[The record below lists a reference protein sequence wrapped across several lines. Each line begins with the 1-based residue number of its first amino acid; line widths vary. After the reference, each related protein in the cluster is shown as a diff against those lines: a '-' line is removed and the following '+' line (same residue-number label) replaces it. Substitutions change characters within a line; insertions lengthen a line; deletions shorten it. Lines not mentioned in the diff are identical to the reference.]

1 MKQTIQLRLGQSL
14 TMTPQLQQAIR
25 LLQLSTLDLQR
36 EIQEALDTN
45 FMLEEAD
52 EADRTAGV
60 GATIPSDGLGVGES
74 ADPVDAGA
82 AAVQEAREA
91 PEERELRPEETSM
104 GDELPLDSQW
114 DDTFESYLPSG
125 GQGGEDN
132 PDYDPFAH
140 RGSPLTLHD
149 HLLWQLNLS
158 RMDESDRAI
167 ATAVIDAVNLD
178 GYLSADID
186 ELVATIA
193 SPDVGPDEVWAVL
206 HQVQAFDP
214 PGVAA
219 RDLQECLLL
228 QLRQLPPETPM
239 LADAIAVCTDHFQ
252 RLAKGDMDGIA
263 KRLGLS
269 SRELALAIGLIR
281 SLNPRPGSAV
291 ADMQPEYIIPDVLVT
306 RRGGTWH
313 CELNPETTPKLRVN
327 ADYAKLLRRADQAAA
342 NACLKDHLQEARWF
356 IKSLASRNDTVL
368 RVATKIVELQRGF
381 LEFGEE
387 AMRPMVLRDV
397 ADALELHESTVSR
410 VTTQKYMH
418 TPRGTLEFKYFFSSH
433 VNTASGGECSST
445 AIRALLRKLVAAEA
459 PGKPFSDHKLA
470 EILDEQGIKVARR
483 TIAKYREALGIPPSS
498 ERKRLS

>member
-60 GATIPSDGLGVGES
+60 GATIPSDGLSVGES

-158 RMDESDRAI
+158 RLDESDRAI
-167 ATAVIDAVNLD
+167 ATAV
-178 GYLSADID
+178 
-186 ELVATIA
+186 
-193 SPDVGPDEVWAVL
+193 
-206 HQVQAFDP
+206 
-214 PGVAA
+214 
-219 RDLQECLLL
+219 
-228 QLRQLPPETPM
+228 M
-239 LADAIAVCTDHFQ
+239 LF
-252 RLAKGDMDGIA
+252 
-263 KRLGLS
+263 GLS
-269 SRELALAIGLIR
+269 SGAALATVVGVLIEVP
-281 SLNPRPGSAV
+281 L
-291 ADMQPEYIIPDVLVT
+291 MLMLVRFCQRT
-306 RRGGTWH
+306 KG
-313 CELNPETTPKLRVN
+313 
-327 ADYAKLLRRADQAAA
+327 
-342 NACLKDHLQEARWF
+342 WF
-356 IKSLASRNDTVL
+356 SP
-368 RVATKIVELQRGF
+368 Q
-381 LEFGEE
+381 
-387 AMRPMVLRDV
+387 
-397 ADALELHESTVSR
+397 
-410 VTTQKYMH
+410 
-418 TPRGTLEFKYFFSSH
+418 SSIH
-433 VNTASGGECSST
+433 N
-445 AIRALLRKLVAAEA
+445 
-459 PGKPFSDHKLA
+459 H
-470 EILDEQGIKVARR
+470 Q
-483 TIAKYREALGIPPSS
+483 
-498 ERKRLS
+498 